1 MHHWTGIFLEV
12 ITWRLGINFKGIN
25 MKGNTYLLRTWTMWH
40 ERSSDLLNQEIVIE
54 RVIWKAKKWVLV
66 TWSCPTLCDP
76 LDCSPPGSS
85 VYRIS
90 QARILEWVVTSF
102 FRGCSQSRDQI
113 LVSCIGRWI
122 LYHSAT
128 REAQYFTTEK
138 KKNNWSSRAN
148 ISSSIYRKQTNLC
161 AHD

>member
-1 MHHWTGIFLEV
+1 MVLKLGRDMHHWTGIFLEV

-54 RVIWKAKKWVLV
+54 RVIWEAKKWVLV

-85 VYRIS
+85 VHGIL
-90 QARILEWVVTSF
+90 QARLLEWVATSF
-102 FRGCSQSRDQI
+102 YRGSSQPRDQSQ
-113 LVSCIGRWI
+113 VFWI
-122 LYHSAT
+122 ANRFFTFWAT
-128 REAQYFTTEK
+128 REAWWEVGERIRMM
-138 KKNNWSSRAN
+138 WHRGPEP
-148 ISSSIYRKQTNLC
+148 
-161 AHD
+161 

>member
-1 MHHWTGIFLEV
+1 MV
-12 ITWRLGINFKGIN
+12 TWK
-25 MKGNTYLLRTWTMWH
+25 NTYTPMFIPAFFIIT
-40 ERSSDLLNQEIVIE
+40 Q
-54 RVIWKAKKWVLV
+54 IWKKPKCPPMDDRTKNCCLV
-66 TWSCPTLCDP
+66 TESCPTLLWQHGLP
-76 LDCSPPGSS
+76 WVPWSPPGSS

-138 KKNNWSSRAN
+138 KNNNKTIKNVPSLPSTDFLLPNSLSRAPP
-148 ISSSIYRKQTNLC
+148 
-161 AHD
+161 